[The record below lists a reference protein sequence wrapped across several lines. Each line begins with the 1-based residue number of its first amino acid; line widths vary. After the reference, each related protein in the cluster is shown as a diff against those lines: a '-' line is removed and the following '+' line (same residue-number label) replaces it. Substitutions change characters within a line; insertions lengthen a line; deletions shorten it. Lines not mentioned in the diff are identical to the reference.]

1 MAAQERQLYNFQL
14 LRTTIDE
21 MIDISWVQFANALK

>member
-14 LRTTIDE
+14 LRITIDE
-21 MIDISWVQFANALK
+21 MIDTSLQFANALK